1 MANKLDISRDSGR
14 LIISYPWRTR
24 AMWGLLF
31 AAVFWNAIVLV
42 FLFTGAGLFII
53 IHLLVGIFLAWFTLT
68 RFMNTTTIT
77 VDRNKMLLEH
87 GPIPWPFSKEQ
98 NIPARALV
106 QLFVNKSSV
115 RINDQSTYN
124 LVAKLDTGVEVKL
137 LKSEQDRELL
147 NELETTIETYLE
159 IENDSSL
166 DLSEGGFDKLDLE
179 QMKASLEKM
188 QKLKKWMPAAMVSKM
203 EKVEEKMMAEV
214 GRRTNEESSAAPAR
228 SAGSVTTSAPTSRST
243 SGSAPPRNDEFFRSS
258 PTGAR
263 PLPEPEHDFVFAMY
277 RKAEGSAVR
286 FLSEGHTVSRSAQI
300 DFDDDHIDFGRQF
313 ELRPNDG
320 SKARYFYA
328 QHERGRWSYFQERR
342 LDDDEVTALDFT
354 GTLHPSRFENGSDRY
369 YPRDEQTG
377 TRYIGGRGETVQQF
391 IYAST
396 GDATQFRALQPKG
409 RGWEVYVMEV
419 VDGGDFDEG

>member
-42 FLFTGAGLFII
+42 FLFTGAGLFIS

-68 RFMNTTTIT
+68 RFLNKTTIT
-77 VDRNKMLLEH
+77 VDRSNLRMKH
-87 GPIPWPFSKEQ
+87 GPIPWPFTKEQ

-106 QLFVNKSSV
+106 QLYVGKSGV
-115 RINDQSTYN
+115 KINDQPTYN
-124 LVAKLDTGVEVKL
+124 LMAKLDTGVEVKL
-137 LKSEQDRELL
+137 IKTEQDRQILQ
-147 NELETTIETYLE
+147 ELETTIEAYLN
-159 IENDSSL
+159 IDNDTSF

-188 QKLKKWMPAAMVSKM
+188 DKLKKWMPAAMVSKM
-203 EKVEEKMMAEV
+203 ELMEEKMLAEV
-214 GRRTNEESSAAPAR
+214 GRRTNKE
-228 SAGSVTTSAPTSRST
+228 GSSAPTTPTAPASAPSSRS
-243 SGSAPPRNDEFFRSS
+243 SAGSAPPRDDDFFRSS

-277 RKAEGSAVR
+277 RAAEGSGVR
-286 FLSEGHTVSRSAQI
+286 FLSEGHTVGRSAQI

-313 ELRPNDG
+313 ELRPGNGD
-320 SKARYFYA
+320 KARYFYA
-328 QHERGRWSYFQERR
+328 QHERGRWNYFQERR
-342 LDDDEVTALDFT
+342 LDDNEVAALEFT
-354 GTLHPSRFENGSDRY
+354 GTRHPSRFENGSDRY

-377 TRYIGGRGETVQQF
+377 TRYMGSRGEAIQQF

-396 GDATQFRALQPKG
+396 GDATQFRALQASG